1 MALERQQASKGYKVV
16 ADTAATAK
24 NFYGFS
30 VLADTV
36 ITTIVAP
43 LAALGSPDQ
52 IAYDGD
58 EAALAGPTLPPGYYP
73 IRGSSITLA
82 SGAVILWT
90 E

>member
-1 MALERQQASKGYKVV
+1 MALERQQASKGYNVV
-16 ADTAATAK
+16 TTTDATAH
-24 NFYGFS
+24 NFYGIT

-36 ITTIVAP
+36 LTTIVAP
-43 LAALGSPDQ
+43 TAGSPDQ

-58 EAALAGPTLPPGYYP
+58 EAGLAGPTLPPGYYP